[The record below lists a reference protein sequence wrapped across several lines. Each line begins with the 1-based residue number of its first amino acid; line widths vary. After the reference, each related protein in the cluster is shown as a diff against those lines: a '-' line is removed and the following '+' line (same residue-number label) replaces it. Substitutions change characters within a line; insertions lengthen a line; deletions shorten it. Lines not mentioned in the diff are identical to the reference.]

1 MITAPRRM
9 ESRTGGRT
17 QTGGGVGSPLIL
29 ITFEQRQ
36 RGRSS
41 NVNKTVQ
48 DGLTAAAR

>member
-1 MITAPRRM
+1 MITVPRWM
-9 ESRTGGRT
+9 VSGTGGSTKTR
-17 QTGGGVGSPLIL
+17 GDVGTPLIL
-29 ITFEQRQ
+29 ITFEQRK

>member
-9 ESRTGGRT
+9 ESGTGGPT
-17 QTGGGVGSPLIL
+17 QTGGGVGILLIL

-48 DGLTAAAR
+48 DGRTAAAR